1 MTNQLHTAIQVNE
14 EINNTNKLYEKK
26 KITYYELLQLNDT
39 YQIQENNLQINIDEI
54 KIQINSLESLIL
66 FGENNSLNNMDSQSM
81 KNDYISKYTILYDD
95 LISTKF
101 HISNIEIEIHKLNIE
116 FNAFEVYIDNLSKL
130 IPRINRWGNIDN
142 MTQFQLDCEACS
154 NNIKFKTQIS
164 IMDFNPPKL
173 ERN

>member
-1 MTNQLHTAIQVNE
+1 MITFNYEANFKLENE
-14 EINNTNKLYEKK
+14 K
-26 KITYYELLQLNDT
+26 
-39 YQIQENNLQINIDEI
+39 
-54 KIQINSLESLIL
+54 SLENWIGRVIEQHGCEV
-66 FGENNSLNNMDSQSM
+66 GEVN
-81 KNDYISKYTILYDD
+81 YIFCDD
-95 LISTKF
+95 VYL
-101 HISNIEIEIHKLNIE
+101 HKLNIE